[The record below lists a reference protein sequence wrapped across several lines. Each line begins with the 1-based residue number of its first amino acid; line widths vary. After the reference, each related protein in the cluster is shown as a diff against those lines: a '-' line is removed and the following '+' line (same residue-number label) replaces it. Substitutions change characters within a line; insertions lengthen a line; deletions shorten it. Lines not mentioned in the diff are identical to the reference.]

1 MRNAASEEDVEF
13 RTKVENPEKKE
24 RKWTWGDKCKSVHFP
39 SKSVH
44 FPSSEPREI
53 PLETQLSFI
62 CSQIPLGKAES
73 IFSFLWKY
81 EGY

>member
-1 MRNAASEEDVEF
+1 MLPRRKMWNSEQKW
-13 RTKVENPEKKE
+13 RIRKKKE
-24 RKWTWGDKCKSVHFP
+24 RKWTWGDKCKPVHFP

-44 FPSSEPREI
+44 FPSSEPWEI

-62 CSQIPLGKAES
+62 WSQIPLGKAES

-81 EGY
+81 EGF